1 MVDTS
6 YLGVPKDP
14 ARNLGSSFECRDSSW
29 PRGVSWH
36 REFALRRAQPAHKTV
51 RSIDEPSSPAIDY
64 GPADPAAQAHHLGRA
79 VVLAATYALSRYAR
93 RARRRPSRF
102 STRDRKRVV

>member
-36 REFALRRAQPAHKTV
+36 REIALRRVTPAHKTV
-51 RSIDEPSSPAIDY
+51 RSIEEQCSLACTSSPS
-64 GPADPAAQAHHLGRA
+64 GPAPPALRSGRPF
-79 VVLAATYALSRYAR
+79 VFDDLRTNEVCGR
-93 RARRRPSRF
+93 RVHEGGEREP
-102 STRDRKRVV
+102 